1 MRQKAKDV
9 AIQRGNYLLRKYGV
23 SPKVLGWVKN
33 EQDVRLKALTEIG
46 EMRGSRILD
55 VGCGF
60 GGLISYLN
68 KLNREPLSYCGV
80 DINQSFIDIARKR
93 HAQEENVSFLCK
105 DIQESPV
112 KRAYDWVLSCGV
124 FNPKSYVDRAFIVR
138 MLTRMYN
145 ICSKGV
151 AIDFI
156 SSYVGYRN
164 KSLFYVHPEWIFTIA
179 KSLSKR
185 VVLRHDYMPYEF
197 CIYIYKNQPVSYRNC
212 FEEEDDLCACVL

>member
-1 MRQKAKDV
+1 MKQKMKSI

-23 SPKVLGWVKN
+23 SPKVLGYVKN
-33 EQDVRLKALTEIG
+33 EGEVRFKALTQIG

-60 GGLISYLN
+60 GDLLPYLN
-68 KLNREPLSYCGV
+68 KLNREPLSYLGV
-80 DINQSFIDIARKR
+80 DINQSFIDIARER
-93 HAQEENVSFLCK
+93 HAQEENASFLCK

-112 KRAYDWVLSCGV
+112 KREYDWVLSCGV
-124 FNPKSYVDRAFIVR
+124 FNYKSYVDRQFIVR

-145 ICSKGV
+145 ISSKGV
-151 AIDFI
+151 AVDFI
-156 SSYVGYRN
+156 SSYVNFRDR
-164 KSLFYVHPEWIFTIA
+164 KIFYTDPGWVFAIT

-197 CIYIYKNQPVSYRNC
+197 CVYIYKNQPVSYRNC
-212 FEEEDDLCACVL
+212 FEEEDGL